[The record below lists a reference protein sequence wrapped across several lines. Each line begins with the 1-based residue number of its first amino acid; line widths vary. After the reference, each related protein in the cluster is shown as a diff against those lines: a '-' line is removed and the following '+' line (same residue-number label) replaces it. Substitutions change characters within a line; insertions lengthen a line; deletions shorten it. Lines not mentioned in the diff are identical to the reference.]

1 MTSKRKQ
8 KKEQAKPMPAKRKKC
23 VDEYTVRD
31 LLQTRQFTTNAQNI
45 IKSLKSERK
54 AQAIKANMGGNEL
67 KRHPIDYLNLT
78 PVEFVKQYAAI
89 LNKNCDLSANARY
102 FIKAVGDDAAKRTI
116 KQLREDETERNI
128 SDRSSKQ

>member
-8 KKEQAKPMPAKRKKC
+8 KKEQANPVRIKQRKS
-23 VDEYTVRD
+23 VEAYTMRD
-31 LLQTRQFTTNAQNI
+31 LLQTKAFSKNAQDI
-45 IKSLKSERK
+45 INWLKSERK
-54 AQAIKANMGGNEL
+54 DQAIKAHIAGKEL
-67 KRHPIDYLNLT
+67 KRHPIEYLDLK

-89 LNKNCDLSANARY
+89 LNKNCNLSANARY

-116 KQLREDETERNI
+116 KQLRENETERNI